1 MAISNAVSG
10 FGTILARGDGGTQ
23 ASVAVGAGNS
33 GISVVARDP
42 GVAGNSITYE
52 QSLDGVQLATT
63 VAVVGTAIDV
73 TLRSADG
80 IAVDATAQEVIDA
93 VRGFAAADAL
103 VIVSNLGNGT
113 GVVAE
118 ETPAVSLTG
127 GVDEIFTTVAE
138 VTNISGPGLSMDTIE
153 TTHMESPGAFR
164 EFIAS
169 LKDPGSVS
177 IDLNFLPSNLNQQG
191 FTSDFLNRT
200 RRNFRIDW
208 PDGLARWA
216 FGGYVVSFEP
226 SAAIDDKLSASAEI
240 KVTGEPTFTTQL

>member
-10 FGTILARGDGGTQ
+10 FGTLLYRGDGGTQ
-23 ASVAVGAGNS
+23 SSLATGAGDN
-33 GISVVARDP
+33 GISWLARDP
-42 GVAGNSITYE
+42 GVAGDSITVE
-52 QSLDGVQLATT
+52 LVLSGVQLATSVG
-63 VAVVGTAIDV
+63 VAGTDITV

-103 VIVSNLGNGT
+103 VVLTPLGNGT

-118 ETPAVSLTG
+118 VAQTALSG
-127 GVDEIFTTVAE
+127 GADEIFQVVAE
-138 VTNISGPGLSMDTIE
+138 VTNLSGPGLSMDTIE
-153 TTHMESPGAFR
+153 TTHMQSNGAFR
-164 EFIAS
+164 EYIAS

-191 FTSDFLNRT
+191 FIDDFLTRV

-208 PDGLARWA
+208 PDALARWG
-216 FGGYVVSFEP
+216 FGGFVVSFEP
-226 SAAIDDKLSASAEI
+226 SAAIDDKLSASSEI